1 MKKWIAIFSLFFITG
16 CVYPDVKKIEIDMMN
31 SDQDSYGTVLL
42 QEVAEGVNMTIDLE
56 GLPPGEHAMHFH
68 GKRGSVSHQY
78 FTSAGDHYNPEDKQ
92 HGLLNP
98 EGAHAGDLPNLVVGE
113 DGVASVEILAPSVT
127 LSEGTTTLFTKQG
140 TSLIIHEA
148 GDDGMSQPAGDAGVR
163 IACGVISKENQ
174 TMKEVTENETEAP
187 DQKEE

>member
-68 GKRGSVSHQY
+68 EKGSVSHQIL
-78 FTSAGDHYNPEDKQ
+78 H
-92 HGLLNP
+92 LL
-98 EGAHAGDLPNLVVGE
+98 
-113 DGVASVEILAPSVT
+113 EITITP
-127 LSEGTTTLFTKQG
+127 K
-140 TSLIIHEA
+140 
-148 GDDGMSQPAGDAGVR
+148 
-163 IACGVISKENQ
+163 ISS
-174 TMKEVTENETEAP
+174 M
-187 DQKEE
+187 DC